1 MGWFYFFCLVGA
13 GKAEVRKVILVS
25 RSPRRQA
32 LIRVLGYP
40 VEVMEPPDQEDG
52 VEGLLPP
59 EAAITLAARKV
70 RWAFPLPTGV
80 LAVGADTMVV
90 AGGEVLG
97 KPRSLEEA
105 RAFLRRLSGKWHV
118 VYTGVALAWGQQ
130 MRVFYEE
137 TAVRFHQLSE
147 AVIEAYLR
155 TGSSLDKAGAYGAQD
170 LIGLIGIAEIR
181 GDFYNVMGLPVQR
194 VYQDGVKLLGSDWV
208 GGGAESLSLG

>member
-1 MGWFYFFCLVGA
+1 MSWFYFFCLVGA
-13 GKAEVRKVILVS
+13 GKADVRKVILVS

-52 VEGLLPP
+52 VEGLLPA
-59 EAAITLAARKV
+59 EAAMTLAARKV

-105 RAFLRRLSGKWHV
+105 WVFLRRLSGKWHV

-147 AVIEAYLR
+147 AVIEVYLR

-194 VYQDGVKLLGSDWV
+194 VYQEGVKLLGSDWV

>member
-1 MGWFYFFCLVGA
+1 MEGVE
-13 GKAEVRKVILVS
+13 EVWLAS

-32 LIRVLGYP
+32 LVRVLGYP
-40 VEVMEPPDQEDG
+40 VRVMEPPDEEGG

-59 EAAITLAARKV
+59 EAVMTLAARKV
-70 RWAFPLPTGV
+70 RWGLPLPAGV
-80 LAVGADTMVV
+80 LAVGADTIVV
-90 AGGEVLG
+90 VDGETLG

-105 RAFLRRLSGKWHV
+105 RAFLQRLSGRWHV
-118 VYTGVALAWGQQ
+118 VYTGVALAWEQR

-137 TAVRFHQLSE
+137 TAVRFHTLSE

-170 LIGLIGIAEIR
+170 LIGLIGIAAIR

-194 VYQDGVKLLGSDWV
+194 VYREGVKLLGGDWV
-208 GGGAESLSLG
+208 GRDRKA

>member
-13 GKAEVRKVILVS
+13 GKADVRKVILVS

-40 VEVMEPPDQEDG
+40 VEVMEPPDQEDE

-59 EAAITLAARKV
+59 EAAMTLAVRKV

-90 AGGEVLG
+90 AAGEVLG

-118 VYTGVALAWGQQ
+118 VYTGVALGWGQQ

-208 GGGAESLSLG
+208 VGGAESLSVG